1 MMIKVVLTRSTQPQD
16 PKNEERQPQTTLVF
30 GCVASWPQKQHTA
43 HIFCGIPLPLPCP
56 SNGDM
61 RFLAH
66 IFAKR
71 LRITADAFV
80 SFFYFFLF
88 RVPTNLPHVLFSH
101 NFFCCLSFFIYVYAP
116 HLPGTTSNWVNHLKR
131 MFILQRV
138 NFFAFNY
145 FKICWCFF
153 GTTIN

>member
-43 HIFCGIPLPLPCP
+43 HIFCGIPPSPPLPLKWGHAFFGTHFRKTITHHRRCLCLF
-56 SNGDM
+56 
-61 RFLAH
+61 FL
-66 IFAKR
+66 F
-71 LRITADAFV
+71 
-80 SFFYFFLF
+80 FFLF

-116 HLPGTTSNWVNHLKR
+116 HLPGTTSN
-131 MFILQRV
+131 
-138 NFFAFNY
+138 
-145 FKICWCFF
+145 
-153 GTTIN
+153 